1 MRVSLA
7 ADSTVSL
14 LQTSPFEL
22 GLLLGRGCAA
32 RCQFPH
38 SMVIAEPAAA
48 GAQLSRELWGDLVSI
63 EAKDCHGANRG
74 PKKPISTTTVT
85 LWKLRRSER
94 QAYFEQGHCPPL
106 P

>member
-1 MRVSLA
+1 
-7 ADSTVSL
+7 
-14 LQTSPFEL
+14 
-22 GLLLGRGCAA
+22 
-32 RCQFPH
+32 
-38 SMVIAEPAAA
+38 MVIAEPAAA

-63 EAKDCHGANRG
+63 EAKDCHGADRG